1 MKEEEQMKVRKGIF
15 SQNSYMKKHIGI
27 RKHVL
32 FKELQVKQERICQW
46 TCACKS
52 TQWEGDHLGEKGEQ

>member
-1 MKEEEQMKVRKGIF
+1 
-15 SQNSYMKKHIGI
+15 MKKHIGI